1 MAAAEDTTQIYHERQ
16 RLQYCLLHALNNLFQ
31 EKDIFTRA
39 KLNAIAEKLSLD
51 DPNKETWTPLS
62 VLFKPHHNMITGN
75 YDINVL
81 TAALEGKGKSA
92 IWHDRRNGASS
103 IDLDGAEDTLM
114 GIMLNIS
121 VRRFGGIWNGRHWF
135 TLRKMGGV
143 WYNLDSDLKSP
154 QSFKD
159 VEEVKK
165 FLDCIIDGGGEIFL
179 TPPSSFL
186 RFFFSHFSFFYSH
199 TLHLGEKPKGPASK
213 RGSALDCRAAEE
225 AKGASGNNRL
235 RLFKTPVLSPMGLLK
250 RLGDKMATAF
260 RFVFTKKKKKR
271 LSARTA
277 SSGKSKKFIAP
288 DDSHR
293 SEAIAD
299 CIEFINSSALNR
311 SNSVSA
317 NSR

>member
-135 TLRKMGGV
+135 TLRKMGGL

-165 FLDCIIDGGGEIFL
+165 FLDCIIGGGGEIFL
-179 TPPSSFL
+179 VMNCK
-186 RFFFSHFSFFYSH
+186 
-199 TLHLGEKPKGPASK
+199 E
-213 RGSALDCRAAEE
+213 
-225 AKGASGNNRL
+225 
-235 RLFKTPVLSPMGLLK
+235 
-250 RLGDKMATAF
+250 
-260 RFVFTKKKKKR
+260 
-271 LSARTA
+271 
-277 SSGKSKKFIAP
+277 
-288 DDSHR
+288 
-293 SEAIAD
+293 
-299 CIEFINSSALNR
+299 
-311 SNSVSA
+311 
-317 NSR
+317 